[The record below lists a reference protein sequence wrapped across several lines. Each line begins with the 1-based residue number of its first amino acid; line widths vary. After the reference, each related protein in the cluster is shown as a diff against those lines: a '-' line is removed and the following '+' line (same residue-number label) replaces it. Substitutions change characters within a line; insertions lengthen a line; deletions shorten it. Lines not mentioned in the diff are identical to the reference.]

1 MILTPVSKDELMEI
15 FDETSLEVLRFY
27 IKKAMISQPEILIG
41 QDPLSVQ
48 VPKEHIEQWIVQAIG
63 GRPVGAG
70 SYPVD
75 IIHGKYGIDVKMLAA
90 KTTKNGELAN
100 SDSGETSLAQKFT
113 ESGVDLDEMFKNRRY
128 NDIVD
133 GWKDILFNKLN
144 RVCQEQSLEKIYYFF
159 ILRAERNFHLCA
171 TSVNINEIK
180 NMAVLRGTDSSVFVS
195 GLIDE
200 RFGNGKIYKAK
211 KRLELRLKPKYWY
224 EAGYTLNFDLDF
236 IISAKNIRELVEKGD
251 LKKYYE
257 ELFKLLT
264 NE

>member
-1 MILTPVSKDELMEI
+1 MILKPVRKSELMEI
-15 FDETSLEVLRFY
+15 FDETSLDVLRFY
-27 IKKAMISQPEILIG
+27 IKKAMLSQPEILIG

-63 GRPVGAG
+63 GKPVGAG

-113 ESGVDLDEMFKNRRY
+113 ESGVALDEMFKERKY
-128 NDIVD
+128 GDIVD

-144 RVCQEQSLEKIYYFF
+144 RVCKEQSLEKIYYFF
-159 ILRAERNFHLCA
+159 ILRSEKNFHLCA
-171 TSVNINEIK
+171 TSVDINEIN
-180 NMAVLRGTDSSVFVS
+180 NMDVLRGTDSSVFVS

-224 EAGYTLNFDLDF
+224 EAGYTLDFDLDF
-236 IISAKNIRELVEKGD
+236 IIPAKNIRNLIKEGSLEEYSRELYKF
-251 LKKYYE
+251 LI
-257 ELFKLLT
+257 

>member
-1 MILTPVSKDELMEI
+1 MILNPVSKLELMEI
-15 FDETSLEVLRFY
+15 FDETSLDVIRFY
-27 IKKAMISQPEILIG
+27 IKKAMISQPEILLG
-41 QDPLSVQ
+41 QEPLAVQ

-113 ESGVDLDEMFKNRRY
+113 ESGVNLDVMFRDRRY
-128 NDIVD
+128 SEIVD
-133 GWKDILFNKLN
+133 GWKDILFNKLS
-144 RVCQEQSLEKIYYFF
+144 RVCKEQGLEKIYYFF
-159 ILRAERNFHLCA
+159 ILRSERSFHLCA
-171 TSVNINEIK
+171 TSVDVNKIYDMN
-180 NMAVLRGTDSSVFVS
+180 VLRGTESSVFVD

-224 EAGYTLNFDLDF
+224 ECGYTLDFNLDF
-236 IISAKNIRELVEKGD
+236 IVPARNIRKLI
-251 LKKYYE
+251 E
-257 ELFKLLT
+257 EGNLMEYKQQLCEFLT

>member
-1 MILTPVSKDELMEI
+1 MILNPINKDELMKI

-41 QDPLSVQ
+41 QAPLAVQ

-63 GRPVGAG
+63 GRLVGAG

-90 KTTKNGELAN
+90 KTKKNGELAN

-113 ESGVDLDEMFKNRRY
+113 ESGVDLDDMFKNHRY
-128 NDIVD
+128 DDIVD
-133 GWKDILFNKLN
+133 GWKNILFNKLN
-144 RVCQEQSLEKIYYFF
+144 RVCQDESLEKIYYFF

-180 NMAVLRGTDSSVFVS
+180 NMSVLRETDSSVFVS

-224 EAGYTLNFDLDF
+224 ESGYTLDFDLDF
-236 IISAKNIRELVEKGD
+236 RIPSKNIRELIKNGE

-257 ELFKLLT
+257 ELFNLVT
-264 NE
+264 NK